1 MKKKVFIIA
10 LALVM
15 SFCFSACTASEQQAE
30 SNAEITQIT
39 EWPENEYT
47 AAIPVPETGVPVNQI
62 ENENI
67 FSVTLDDVSRQD
79 CYGYLELLENNGF
92 SKVAG
97 DENDSSGGWLY
108 TNSNVN
114 VSVSQ
119 SSNSMTVGITFEEL

>member
-1 MKKKVFIIA
+1 MKKKFFVVLLT
-10 LALVM
+10 LAM
-15 SFCFSACTASEQQAE
+15 IFCFSACAASEQQTE
-30 SNAEITQIT
+30 SSAEITQIT

-67 FSVTLDDVSRQD
+67 FSVSLDDVSRQN
-79 CYGYLELLENNGF
+79 CYDYLELLENNGF

-108 TNSNVN
+108 ANSNVN
-114 VSVSQ
+114 VSVSH

>member
-1 MKKKVFIIA
+1 MKKNIFIIA
-10 LALVM
+10 FVLVIV
-15 SFCFSACTASEQQAE
+15 FCFSACTSSEQKAE

-62 ENENI
+62 ENEKI
-67 FSVTLDDVSRQD
+67 FSVSLDDVSRQN
-79 CYGYLELLENNGF
+79 CYDYLELLEENGF

-108 TNSNVN
+108 TNGKVN
-114 VSVSQ
+114 VSVAQ
-119 SSNSMTVGITFEEL
+119 SSNGMTVGISFEEL

>member
-1 MKKKVFIIA
+1 MKKTVFIIA
-10 LALVM
+10 LALIM
-15 SFCFSACTASEQQAE
+15 IFCFSACTESEQQTKSG
-30 SNAEITQIT
+30 SNITQIT

-47 AAIPVPETGVPVNQI
+47 AAVPVPETGIPVNQI

-67 FSVTLDDVSRQD
+67 FSVSLDDVSRQE
-79 CYGYLELLENNGF
+79 CYDYLELLERSGF

-114 VSVSQ
+114 VSVSH